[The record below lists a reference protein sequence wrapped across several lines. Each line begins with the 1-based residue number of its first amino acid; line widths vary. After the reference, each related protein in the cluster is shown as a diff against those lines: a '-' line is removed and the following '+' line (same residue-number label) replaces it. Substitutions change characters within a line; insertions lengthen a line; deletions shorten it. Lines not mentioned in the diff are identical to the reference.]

1 MAVLLPEASILLFL
15 WTRARRAL
23 VFTDLDMVPEVLC
36 RRGPSVVLHIHGFER
51 PFMLCFLLN
60 YCD

>member
-1 MAVLLPEASILLFL
+1 
-15 WTRARRAL
+15 
-23 VFTDLDMVPEVLC
+23 MVPEVLC